1 MKRFVVMFVLSCMA
15 AATAGAQ
22 ELRSSIQVQSASV
35 QGTNKQVYESMR
47 TDLTEFVNNM
57 VWTRDRY
64 DNIER
69 IECNFVFNITEQI
82 SSNEFKGKLNVQLRR
97 PVYNSAYST
106 AMLNIEDANVQFK
119 YTEGQALTYSTT
131 GYDSD
136 NLVPLIAFYVY
147 MALGVDYDSFSL
159 NGGSEFYT
167 KAEAIVSSAQSSQ
180 YSGWKSFE
188 STQNR
193 YWLNESVLSESH
205 RAFRKSLYD
214 YHRQGL
220 DKMHA
225 NPEQARTAIY
235 NAIDNLRKVKRSY
248 PRNSYMLNQFF
259 TCKADEIV
267 NIFSEAPVIE
277 KNKIV
282 EILTEVDPANVSKY
296 EKIKSAK

>member
-259 TCKADEIV
+259 TCKADEVV

-282 EILTEVDPANVSKY
+282 EILTEVDPANISKY

>member
-1 MKRFVVMFVLSCMA
+1 MFVLSCMA

-282 EILTEVDPANVSKY
+282 EILTEVDPANISKY
-296 EKIKSAK
+296 EKIKFAK

>member
-1 MKRFVVMFVLSCMA
+1 MFVLSCMA

>member
-1 MKRFVVMFVLSCMA
+1 MFVLSCMA
-15 AATAGAQ
+15 DATAGAQ

-193 YWLNESVLSESH
+193 YWLNESALSESH

-282 EILTEVDPANVSKY
+282 EILTEVDPANISKY

>member
-1 MKRFVVMFVLSCMA
+1 MFVLSCMA

-193 YWLNESVLSESH
+193 YWLNESALSESH

-282 EILTEVDPANVSKY
+282 EILTEVDPANISKY

>member
-35 QGTNKQVYESMR
+35 QGRSKQVYESMR

-282 EILTEVDPANVSKY
+282 EILTEVDPANISKY

>member
-1 MKRFVVMFVLSCMA
+1 MA

-193 YWLNESVLSESH
+193 YWLNESALSESH

-282 EILTEVDPANVSKY
+282 EILTEVDPANISKY

>member
-282 EILTEVDPANVSKY
+282 EILTEVDPANISKY

>member
-1 MKRFVVMFVLSCMA
+1 MKRFVVMFVFGCMV

-282 EILTEVDPANVSKY
+282 EILTEVDPANISKY

>member
-1 MKRFVVMFVLSCMA
+1 MFVFGCMV

-282 EILTEVDPANVSKY
+282 EILTEVDPANISKY

>member
-1 MKRFVVMFVLSCMA
+1 MFVLSCMA

-225 NPEQARTAIY
+225 NPEQARTVIY

-259 TCKADEIV
+259 TCKADEVV

-282 EILTEVDPANVSKY
+282 EILTEVDPANISKY

>member
-1 MKRFVVMFVLSCMA
+1 MFVLSCMA

-259 TCKADEIV
+259 TCKADEVV

-282 EILTEVDPANVSKY
+282 EILTEVDPANISKY

>member
-1 MKRFVVMFVLSCMA
+1 MFVLSCMA

-220 DKMHA
+220 DKIHA

-282 EILTEVDPANVSKY
+282 EILTEVDPANISKY

>member
-1 MKRFVVMFVLSCMA
+1 MFVLSCMA

-106 AMLNIEDANVQFK
+106 AMLNVEDANVQFK

-282 EILTEVDPANVSKY
+282 EILTEVDPANISKY

>member
-1 MKRFVVMFVLSCMA
+1 MFVLSCMA

-282 EILTEVDPANVSKY
+282 EILTEVDPANISKY

>member
-193 YWLNESVLSESH
+193 YWLNESALSESH

-282 EILTEVDPANVSKY
+282 EILTEVDPANISKY

>member
-57 VWTRDRY
+57 VWTSDRY

-282 EILTEVDPANVSKY
+282 EILTEVDPANISKY

>member
-1 MKRFVVMFVLSCMA
+1 M
-15 AATAGAQ
+15 
-22 ELRSSIQVQSASV
+22 RSSIQVQSASV

-193 YWLNESVLSESH
+193 YWLNESALSESH

-282 EILTEVDPANVSKY
+282 EILTEVDPANISKY

>member
-136 NLVPLIAFYVY
+136 NLVPLIAFYV
-147 MALGVDYDSFSL
+147 
-159 NGGSEFYT
+159 
-167 KAEAIVSSAQSSQ
+167 
-180 YSGWKSFE
+180 
-188 STQNR
+188 
-193 YWLNESVLSESH
+193 
-205 RAFRKSLYD
+205 
-214 YHRQGL
+214 
-220 DKMHA
+220 
-225 NPEQARTAIY
+225 
-235 NAIDNLRKVKRSY
+235 
-248 PRNSYMLNQFF
+248 
-259 TCKADEIV
+259 
-267 NIFSEAPVIE
+267 
-277 KNKIV
+277 
-282 EILTEVDPANVSKY
+282 
-296 EKIKSAK
+296 

>member
-1 MKRFVVMFVLSCMA
+1 MFVLSCMA

-193 YWLNESVLSESH
+193 YWLNESALSESH

-259 TCKADEIV
+259 TCKADEVV

-282 EILTEVDPANVSKY
+282 EILTEVDPANISKY